1 MHYGP
6 AATRAA
12 EQACGLEGN
21 TTYSSWNSTA
31 VLPRRVVSNEA
42 WPSSNNPSRS
52 KQDSLQSFV
61 KGQILLIGDQRS
73 NAPKSPLSVGSYF
86 LESENVPGAASWS
99 AWLSLP

>member
-21 TTYSSWNSTA
+21 TTYSTWNSTA

-42 WPSSNNPSRS
+42 WPSSNNPSSS

-61 KGQILLIGDQRS
+61 KGQRLRIGDQRS

-86 LESENVPGAASWS
+86 PESESVPGAASWS